1 MSIYKLVYLL
11 NKLVKEISMK
21 YDDLD
26 EYERTN
32 AKIMAK
38 IGATNDNQL
47 ANFLNYTSKSAIAEW
62 NKKRTIPDKIL
73 RKYYEDTNSIDK
85 NDNLISVN
93 LYKDVYASA
102 GYGTDNSGIRPS
114 KMTFDKEFLREIF
127 NITNFNNLDIIRV
140 IGDSMLPYIKDGE
153 YIFVQKNTPVKNG
166 DTIIANID
174 GELYVK
180 RYYKIPFEKWIK
192 LESDNTDYPC
202 INLDSEDK
210 LNSFQI
216 LGIVKSKIKL
226 Y

>member
-1 MSIYKLVYLL
+1 MD
-11 NKLVKEISMK
+11 NKEI
-21 YDDLD
+21 
-26 EYERTN
+26 
-32 AKIMAK
+32 
-38 IGATNDNQL
+38 
-47 ANFLNYTSKSAIAEW
+47 
-62 NKKRTIPDKIL
+62 
-73 RKYYEDTNSIDK
+73 YEDMKDYFKVSSLEDVALKLGYSKTTASTWRTRGITQAAINKYEIIKSK
-85 NDNLISVN
+85 NFTKKDDTSQITVN

-102 GYGTDNSGIRPS
+102 GYGTNNSEIRPS

-153 YIFVQKNTPVKNG
+153 YIFVQKDTPVKNG

-192 LESDNTDYPC
+192 LESDNPDYPC
-202 INLDSEDK
+202 INIDSEDK